1 MASSTYF
8 LQECP
13 TCGRRSQVRV
23 EYLGRQVVCQHCQS
37 KFTAIDPATV
47 RFDEAEE
54 PNRLLRRADEL
65 LASTPEP
72 NPERRLFPR

>member
-1 MASSTYF
+1 MTSSTYF

-23 EYLGRQVVCQHCQS
+23 EYLGRQVVCQHCQAE
-37 KFTAIDPATV
+37 FTAIDPATA
-47 RFDEAEE
+47 RFDEAE

-72 NPERRLFPR
+72 KPERRQSPR

>member
-23 EYLGRQVVCQHCQS
+23 EYLGRQVVCQHCQAE
-37 KFTAIDPATV
+37 FTAIDPV
-47 RFDEAEE
+47 SLRFDEAQE

-72 NPERRLFPR
+72 KPQRRLFPR

>member
-23 EYLGRQVVCQHCQS
+23 EYLGRQVVCQHCQA
-37 KFTAIDPATV
+37 KFMAIDPV
-47 RFDEAEE
+47 SLRFAEAEE

-72 NPERRLFPR
+72 KPGRRSFPR

>member
-1 MASSTYF
+1 MANSTYF

-23 EYLGRQVVCQHCQS
+23 EYLGRQVVCQHCQAGFMAS
-37 KFTAIDPATV
+37 DPV
-47 RFDEAEE
+47 SFRPDDAEE

-65 LASTPEP
+65 LASIPEP
-72 NPERRLFPR
+72 KPQRRLFPR